1 MTYLLLIISIGILI
15 IAGEALVKAAIDLAL
30 RFHIPMVIVGLT
42 VVSFAT
48 SAPELVVSLD
58 AALLGKTDIALGN
71 VIGSNI
77 ANLSIVLG
85 PTALLYPILVK
96 ARVSRIDWPVMF
108 ILSMLFAAFIYDDNV
123 ISFTEGLSLF
133 SVLIVY
139 ILFLIRS
146 TRKEIKKNPKEKDH
160 SALLPIW
167 KTIPLL
173 IFGVIGL
180 KYGAEILIEQVIAI
194 ARDND
199 ISERVISLTLVAF
212 GTSIPEL
219 VASITAAIK
228 GQEDLSVGNLI
239 GSNIFNIGAV
249 LGITSMVSEI
259 QMEPNSNILS
269 DIPWM
274 LFLIVFII
282 LIILLSREKKIG
294 RYAGL
299 GLLLFYILYMCI
311 LYFRQ
316 GMQ

>member
-1 MTYLLLIISIGILI
+1 MTYLLLIISISILI
-15 IAGEALVKAAIDLAL
+15 IAGEALVKAAVDIAL

-85 PTALLYPILVK
+85 PTALLFPILVN

-108 ILSMLFAAFIYDDNV
+108 ILSILFAAFLYEDHI
-123 ISFTEGLSLF
+123 ISSTEGLILF
-133 SVLIVY
+133 GILLTY
-139 ILFLIRS
+139 LLFLIRS
-146 TRKEIKKNPKEKDH
+146 TRKDIKNNPKEKDH
-160 SALLPIW
+160 DALMPIW
-167 KTIPLL
+167 KTISLLL
-173 IFGVIGL
+173 IGVFGL
-180 KYGAEILIEQVIAI
+180 KYGAEILIEQVISI

-199 ISERVISLTLVAF
+199 VSERIISLTLVAF

-219 VASITAAIK
+219 VASIMAAIK
-228 GQEDLSVGNLI
+228 GQEDLSIGNLI
-239 GSNIFNIGAV
+239 GSNIFNVGAV
-249 LGITSMVSEI
+249 IGITSMVSEI
-259 QMEPNSNILS
+259 QMEPNSGILG
-269 DIPWM
+269 DLPWM

-282 LIILLSREKKIG
+282 FIILLSKEKKIG

-299 GLLLFYILYMCI
+299 GLLLFYILYTSI
-311 LYFRQ
+311 LYLR
-316 GMQ
+316 